1 MVAPLLLAALVVLC
15 VAGLAWLALT
25 REHVDETDRFN
36 RARAITNS
44 WADPASL
51 PSEPQAQRVPDD
63 ERDEQHR

>member
-1 MVAPLLLAALVVLC
+1 MVAPLLLVALVVLC

-44 WADPASL
+44 WADPAALGSDGR
-51 PSEPQAQRVPDD
+51 AQRVPDD
-63 ERDEQHR
+63 EADSPQR